1 MSNIMDIDEL
11 TLKCRDKYAKEY
23 IHEAVICCKAGALRS
38 AVVATWNSIVF
49 DYLHKL
55 HELSLTGDA
64 NALKRLTEFE
74 AIRLGGEKK
83 LKDALDF
90 EREMLKIAR
99 DEFELLSPVEFID
112 LNRIQEDRNRCAH
125 PSMQDMEEPF
135 YPSAELVRAHMRNA
149 VEIMLS
155 KEPVQGNAAFKKI
168 CAEITSDYFP
178 TKTKDACEYFQSSSL
193 KRAKRS
199 LIRNLLIGLAKSIL
213 NDKSQSNAIK
223 GRQTTAIEAIIEIHK
238 NVAEEIIKE
247 DFPKII
253 QSVSDENLFWLEFF
267 TFRIS
272 KVVDLLSSSTRTR
285 LCGYVEKVDT
295 SEKLYFLVLGF
306 GTNIDFLRPSAL
318 KKLETLTNAEIE
330 QVIRHFQSQ
339 HYISIVLDKFRK
351 VVTYRGAE
359 FIYENLLLPLVKFMS
374 PEDLKTLLRIM
385 NENNQIYGATGS
397 GSISEQLVENLSKEN
412 FSTVKDDLNK
422 FAELL
427 KQHASEEVGVSLLQC
442 LEAKTKE

>member
-1 MSNIMDIDEL
+1 M
-11 TLKCRDKYAKEY
+11 
-23 IHEAVICCKAGALRS
+23 
-38 AVVATWNSIVF
+38 
-49 DYLHKL
+49 
-55 HELSLTGDA
+55 
-64 NALKRLTEFE
+64 
-74 AIRLGGEKK
+74 
-83 LKDALDF
+83 
-90 EREMLKIAR
+90 
-99 DEFELLSPVEFID
+99 
-112 LNRIQEDRNRCAH
+112 
-125 PSMQDMEEPF
+125 
-135 YPSAELVRAHMRNA
+135 
-149 VEIMLS
+149 
-155 KEPVQGNAAFKKI
+155 
-168 CAEITSDYFP
+168 
-178 TKTKDACEYFQSSSL
+178 
-193 KRAKRS
+193 
-199 LIRNLLIGLAKSIL
+199 
-213 NDKSQSNAIK
+213 
-223 GRQTTAIEAIIEIHK
+223 
-238 NVAEEIIKE
+238 
-247 DFPKII
+247 
-253 QSVSDENLFWLEFF
+253 
-267 TFRIS
+267 
-272 KVVDLLSSSTRTR
+272 
-285 LCGYVEKVDT
+285 
-295 SEKLYFLVLGF
+295 LGF